1 MPCKQSI
8 MTRTLLIGLALL
20 VLLLALPAQAAQV
33 TVTAEYHG
41 GGNEFINTTPQAA
54 FCGRWP
60 HYCNGV
66 ETVGIPLTYDKKTTH
81 SAPDHRD
88 LFYIRVPGRR
98 TVTVTHELT
107 GEAYQL
113 TFEIFAI
120 SQYVAT
126 TSNSPVYTLYVRG
139 GCNYLYTLGTGAW
152 ASYLW
157 SVKNPG
163 NPDYCYPVGSPGS
176 PGMERNVS
184 VSDFGVAYRL
194 VTPSPLRMKQ
204 GMYRGQ
210 VTYQVG
216 PGADFDFGNDVS
228 NLNSNTLTINFE
240 LDVVHAFVIDF
251 PAGSERVVLEPP
263 GGWTQW
269 LNNKRLPER
278 LYRDLPLRIW
288 SSGPFTV
295 HTRCEYPLGGQCAI
309 RNDANDHQV
318 PVQVALTLPSV
329 ILHNGQ
335 PVSRLPLPVGEAT
348 AIQMD
353 ATQPAIN
360 RGGSLHFQVDKS
372 AVSEMTRYPGAR
384 YEGDV
389 TVVFDADF

>member
-1 MPCKQSI
+1 
-8 MTRTLLIGLALL
+8 
-20 VLLLALPAQAAQV
+20 
-33 TVTAEYHG
+33 
-41 GGNEFINTTPQAA
+41 
-54 FCGRWP
+54 
-60 HYCNGV
+60 
-66 ETVGIPLTYDKKTTH
+66 
-81 SAPDHRD
+81 
-88 LFYIRVPGRR
+88 
-98 TVTVTHELT
+98 
-107 GEAYQL
+107 
-113 TFEIFAI
+113 
-120 SQYVAT
+120 
-126 TSNSPVYTLYVRG
+126 
-139 GCNYLYTLGTGAW
+139 
-152 ASYLW
+152 
-157 SVKNPG
+157 
-163 NPDYCYPVGSPGS
+163 
-176 PGMERNVS
+176 
-184 VSDFGVAYRL
+184 
-194 VTPSPLRMKQ
+194 
-204 GMYRGQ
+204 MYRGQ
-210 VTYQVG
+210 TTYQVG

-228 NLNSNTLTINFE
+228 NLNTSNLTINFE

-295 HTRCEYPLGGQCAI
+295 HTRCEYPLGSQCAI

-335 PVSRLPLPVGEAT
+335 PVTRLPLPVGEAT
-348 AIQMD
+348 AIELE
-353 ATQPAIN
+353 ATQPALN
-360 RGGSLHFQVDKS
+360 RGGSLHFQVDKH